1 MTEEKKP
8 VKAIVKGSRRA
19 RYAAKVRKIYPIYLG
34 RDTNTLSNNYMKH
47 IGKTN
52 KIDFSD

>member
-19 RYAAKVRKIYPIYLG
+19 RYAAKVRKIVPIHLG
-34 RDTNTLSNNYMKH
+34 RDTNTLSNNCMKH